1 MMIITIVWLD
11 GIPCIELP
19 PGIISISGVKSIS
32 PPNPPHQ
39 KNFTKLQKIKEN
51 NCFKELLGELK
62 DKFKDQK
69 E

>member
-1 MMIITIVWLD
+1 MMIITIVWME

-19 PGIISISGVKSIS
+19 PGVILLPSVKSINS
-32 PPNPPHQ
+32 LKPSHQ
-39 KNFTKLQKIKEN
+39 KSFTKLQKIKEN
-51 NCFKELLGELK
+51 DCFKDLLEELK